1 MKRVLLTGSSG
12 FVGARVLRRLSHRL
26 ELIPAPPGLMARAT
40 EADIARLVAE
50 THPDAILHTAALSD
64 TGYCESHPEESCRA
78 NVQLPLWLAKAAAG
92 EGIGLVAFS
101 SDQVYAGV
109 RLSGPLSED
118 LPLVPANVYGRH
130 KLEMEQRVLDALP
143 EAVLL
148 RATWLYDLPGYGL
161 PIRGNLPLNL
171 LHAALH
177 GEALTFSPGDYR
189 GVTYVQQAVE
199 NLLPAL
205 NLPGGVYN
213 FGSENDLDMLETAW
227 RFCSTLHISPELL
240 PGDRDR
246 NLSMNTAKAR
256 RGGLVFDSTVQG
268 ITSCLRDYG
277 LMDIL

>member
-1 MKRVLLTGSSG
+1 MKRVLLTGSGG
-12 FVGARVLRRLSHRL
+12 FVGARVLRRLAHRL

-50 THPDAILHTAALSD
+50 THPHAILHTAALSD
-64 TGYCESHPEESCRA
+64 TGYCESHPEKSFRA

-92 EGIGLVAFS
+92 EGSGLVAFS

-118 LPLVPANVYGRH
+118 LPLAPANVYGRH
-130 KLEMEQRVLDALP
+130 KLEMEQRVLDVLP
-143 EAVLL
+143 DAVLL

-171 LHAALH
+171 IHAALH
-177 GEALTFSPGDYR
+177 GESLTFSPGDYR

-205 NLPGGVYN
+205 DLPGGVYN

-227 RFCSTLHISPELL
+227 RFCSALHISPELL
-240 PGDRDR
+240 SGGRDR
-246 NLSMNTAKAR
+246 NLSMNTDKAR
-256 RGGLVFDSTVQG
+256 QGGLVFDSTAQG
-268 ITSCLRDYG
+268 IISCLHDYG
-277 LMDIL
+277 LAEIL

>member
-1 MKRVLLTGSSG
+1 MIRVLLTGSSG
-12 FVGARVLRRLSHRL
+12 FVGARVLHRLSHRL
-26 ELIPAPPGLMARAT
+26 DLIPAPPGLMARAT

-64 TGYCESHPEESCRA
+64 TGYCQAHPEESYRA
-78 NVQLPLWLAKAAAG
+78 NVQLPFWLAKAAAG
-92 EGIGLVAFS
+92 EGSRLVAFS
-101 SDQVYAGV
+101 SDQVYAGIS
-109 RLSGPLSED
+109 LQGPLSED
-118 LPLVPANVYGRH
+118 LPLTPANVYGRH

-143 EAVLL
+143 GAVLL

-171 LHAALH
+171 LQAALQ
-177 GEALTFSPGDYR
+177 GKSLTFSPGDYR
-189 GVTYVQQAVE
+189 GVTYAQQAVE

-205 NLPGGVYN
+205 DLPGGVYN

-227 RFCSTLHISPELL
+227 RFCSALHISPELL

-256 RGGLVFDSTVQG
+256 RHGLGFDSTVQG
-268 ITSCLRDYG
+268 ITRCLHDYG
-277 LMDIL
+277 LTEIL